1 MFGAPRVEKHLMHKI
16 ILIEQNGII
25 IVVNTSAMRVRER
38 EVWHAEIWNSFEC
51 NLTN

>member
-25 IVVNTSAMRVRER
+25 IVVNTTAMRMRER
-38 EVWHAEIWNSFEC
+38 ERIGMQKSGIVLNVI
-51 NLTN
+51 